1 MRFQETTVA
10 QEINLSNPAI
20 ELGNTSIHDAYA
32 LEINISAKNETG
44 AAKTPTIQ
52 EFLSALEQISVM
64 SDNTRYHYALSG
76 LDIARWNALS
86 TPMSLP
92 TRTLDKTFTST
103 ADDATMSASFVLTLD
118 AGDLIAL
125 QHDTVTLKAAIAK
138 TIATDCPVTACTIKP
153 TIFEKIPE
161 SVAEITKTYGASF
174 EAALEPKVY
183 AMEKTLGANTEFTG
197 FFDLPTGALLRT
209 GMMHWSVAPSQLGL
223 IQVVPSRSEIHRINW
238 NTAIARDER
247 RLRTKMPEN
256 VVLMD
261 YNTEWIMNGLGKDGR
276 TFNRGDFQIAA
287 KSATETKLRYV
298 SFEMTFPANAGAL
311 LEPGNKFL

>member
-1 MRFQETTVA
+1 MRFQETTIA
-10 QEINLSNPAI
+10 QEINLSNPAV

-32 LEINISAKNETG
+32 LEINISAKNESG

-86 TPMSLP
+86 TQNGLP
-92 TRTLDKTFTST
+92 SRVLDKTFTET

-138 TIATDCPVTACTIKP
+138 TIAADCPVTACTIKP

-161 SVAEITKTYGASF
+161 SVAEITQAYGANF

-183 AMEKTLGANTEFTG
+183 ALEKSMPAGTEFTG
-197 FFDLPTGALLRT
+197 FFDLPTGALLRS
-209 GMMHWSVAPSQLGL
+209 GMMHWTVAPSQIGL
-223 IQVVPSRSEIHRINW
+223 IQVVPSRSEIHRVNW
-238 NTAIARDER
+238 NTAVARDER
-247 RLRTKMPEN
+247 RLRTTMPEN
-256 VVLMD
+256 TVMMD
-261 YNTEWIMNGLGKDGR
+261 YNTEWTMNGLGKDGR
-276 TFNRGDFQIAA
+276 TFNRGDYQIAA
-287 KSATETKLRYV
+287 KSAAETKLRYV
-298 SFEMTFPANAGAL
+298 SFELTFPAAAGAV
-311 LEPGNKFL
+311 LEPGTKFL